1 MKGGSRD
8 KMEILLLVIAIIVI
22 ANITIALFSKLYN
35 IILQSSFGETVKFLL
50 LLNVGII
57 NSSVVFGLTRLA
69 INFTVLK

>member
-22 ANITIALFSKLYN
+22 LNITIVLFSKLYN
-35 IILQSSFGETVKFLL
+35 IVLQSSFGETVKFLL

-57 NSSVVFGLTRLA
+57 NFSVVFGLTRLA

>member
-57 NSSVVFGLTRLA
+57 NFSVVFGLTRLA